1 MIVITLTKVPA
12 SLRGDLT
19 KWYQEIQTGVYVGN
33 VNAKIRDLSWE
44 RILRDIGQGQATMVY
59 NAQNEFG
66 YQFRTTRKDYE
77 VVDFDGIP
85 LMKHLKIAPVARKS
99 GFSDAAK
106 RHMAR
111 TMAQK
116 KTQPSSEPVVGNL
129 VAVDIETTGLDVTK
143 DAIISI
149 GAVKVINGEFE
160 DFNVLVQ
167 IQQEVPKAISEL
179 TGLSKE
185 TLDSKGI
192 PLKMALEQ
200 LEHFIGDL
208 PICGYN
214 FRFDDDFISTGRE
227 SNSMS
232 ELSNSKFDL
241 LPLVKKIDQFL
252 DNYRLTTV
260 LASYSIENLE
270 PHHALADA
278 RGTLMLAIKL
288 IKNGDFQI

>member
-19 KWYQEIQTGVYVGN
+19 KWYQEIQTGVYVGT

-66 YQFRTTRKDYE
+66 YQFRTTRKDYK
-77 VVDFDGIP
+77 VVDFDGVP
-85 LMKHLKIAPVARKS
+85 LMKHLKVAPVARKS

-111 TMAQK
+111 TMSQK
-116 KTQPSSEPVVGNL
+116 KMQHSSDTVIVDL

-149 GAVKVINGEFE
+149 GAVKVINGKFE
-160 DFNVLVQ
+160 NFDVLVQ
-167 IQQEVPKAISEL
+167 IQQEVPKAISKL
-179 TGLSKE
+179 TGISKQI
-185 TLDSKGI
+185 LDNKGI
-192 PLKMALEQ
+192 SLKAALEQ

-214 FRFDDDFISTGRE
+214 FWFDDDFISAGRE
-227 SNSMS
+227 LNSMS
-232 ELSNSKFDL
+232 ELANSKIDL
-241 LPLVKKIDQFL
+241 LPLVKKLNQFL

-260 LASYSIENLE
+260 LDSYSIENLE

-278 RGTLMLAIKL
+278 KGTLTLAMKL
-288 IKNGDFQI
+288 IKNGDLQI

>member
-19 KWYQEIQTGVYVGN
+19 KWYQEIQTGVYVGS
-33 VNAKIRDLSWE
+33 VSAKIRDLSWE

-85 LMKHLKIAPVARKS
+85 LMKHLKVAPVARKS
-99 GFSDAAK
+99 GFSDASK

-111 TMAQK
+111 TMSQK
-116 KTQPSSEPVVGNL
+116 KMQHLPDLVVDDL
-129 VAVDIETTGLDVTK
+129 VAVDVETTGLDVTK
-143 DAIISI
+143 DDIISI
-149 GAVKVINGEFE
+149 GAVKVINGDFE
-160 DFNVLVQ
+160 NFDVLVC
-167 IQQEVPKAISEL
+167 IQQEVPKKISEL
-179 TGLSKE
+179 TGIS
-185 TLDSKGI
+185 TQMLDNKGI
-192 PLKMALEQ
+192 PLKIALEK

-214 FRFDDDFISTGRE
+214 FRFDDDFISAGRKL
-227 SNSMS
+227 NSMS
-232 ELSNSKFDL
+232 ELTNAKIDL
-241 LPLVKKIDQFL
+241 LPVVKKLDQFL
-252 DNYRLTTV
+252 DNYRLATV
-260 LASYSIENLE
+260 LDSYSIENLE

-278 RGTLMLAIKL
+278 KGTLMLAMKL
-288 IKNGDFQI
+288 IKNGDLQI